1 MLRKRQLGPTDL
13 QVPAIALG
21 TNVLGWTVSERDAFP
36 LLDHALDHGLNFID
50 TADTYS
56 KWAPGNHGGESETI
70 IGTWR

>member
-36 LLDHALDHGLNFID
+36 LLDHALDHGLNFITRRTLTRSGHLVT
-50 TADTYS
+50 TAAS
-56 KWAPGNHGGESETI
+56 QRPLLALG
-70 IGTWR
+70 